1 VRGVAGAVGWHQV
14 PWALGCFGRWTDG
27 ARKQHYQNLSAI
39 DGRIVLAGDHV
50 SYIPAWQEGR
60 GFVLARRDLAPAP
73 ARFGE
78 LTMSSPAWRSCRS
91 P

>member
-1 VRGVAGAVGWHQV
+1 MRGVAGAVGWHLV

-50 SYIPAWQEGR
+50 SYIPAWQEDA
-60 GFVLARRDLAPAP
+60 VLSSLDAISRLHRRALA
-73 ARFGE
+73 
-78 LTMSSPAWRSCRS
+78 S
-91 P
+91 